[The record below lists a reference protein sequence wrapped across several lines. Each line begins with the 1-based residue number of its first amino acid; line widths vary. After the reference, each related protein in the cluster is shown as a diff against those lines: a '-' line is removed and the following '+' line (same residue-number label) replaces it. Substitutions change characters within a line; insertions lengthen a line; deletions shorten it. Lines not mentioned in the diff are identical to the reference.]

1 MRNIVEHLKTLKFRA
16 SKKKVVK
23 TLSKTEYT
31 AEIEKHSKSI

>member
-1 MRNIVEHLKTLKFRA
+1 MRNIVEHLKTFKFRA
-16 SKKKVVK
+16 SKKVVK